1 MNWDLGILKKS
12 KFLIEQLSSWP
23 TKGNS
28 KLENSQQTSSLTSDD
43 PLYGKDTLL
52 EILQSEIIPSL
63 VASKGKESCFSAG
76 DEMSEYAPSAEQVYD
91 FSMLCLNSDLSKA
104 EAFVQD
110 LLSSGKSAES
120 VYLNL
125 FAPAARQLGT
135 LWEEDV
141 CNFIQVTIGLVQ
153 IQTITRK
160 LGNSFNE
167 RRTFGARGEKA
178 LFAPSPGSQHTFGA
192 LMVSEFFRKEGWQ
205 VWLELGP
212 AESDLLTTIADEWF
226 DVIGLS
232 IGSDAELD
240 DLSGLIGRI
249 REASNNPSVFVM
261 IGGAAIYGRT
271 DLSNRF
277 GADAFAADATSAVE
291 LARDLLATTA

>member
-43 PLYGKDTLL
+43 PLHGKDTLL

-91 FSMLCLNSDLSKA
+91 FSMLCLNPDLSKA

-110 LLSSGKSAES
+110 LLNNGKSTES

-153 IQTITRK
+153 LQTITRK
-160 LGNSFNE
+160 LGHSFNE
-167 RRTFGARGEKA
+167 KRTFGARGEKA
-178 LFAPSPGSQHTFGA
+178 LFAPIPGSQHTFGA

-261 IGGAAIYGRT
+261 IGGAA
-271 DLSNRF
+271 F
-277 GADAFAADATSAVE
+277 MGALISAIALV
-291 LARDLLATTA
+291 LMPLLLMQPVR

>member
-23 TKGNS
+23 TKGDS
-28 KLENSQQTSSLTSDD
+28 KLENSQQTTSLTIDD

-63 VASKGKESCFSAG
+63 VASKDKESRYAAG
-76 DEMSEYAPSAEQVYD
+76 GAMSEYTPSAEQVYD
-91 FSMLCLNSDLSKA
+91 FALLCLNTDLCKA

-110 LLSSGKSAES
+110 LLNNGKSAES

-125 FAPAARQLGT
+125 FAPAARQLGA

-167 RRTFGARGEKA
+167 KRTFGACAEKA
-178 LFAPSPGSQHTFGA
+178 LFAPLPGSQHTLGV
-192 LMVSEFFRKEGWQ
+192 LMVSEFFRKEGWH
-205 VWLELGP
+205 VWMELGH

-249 REASNNPSVFVM
+249 RAASNNPSVFVM
-261 IGGAAIYGRT
+261 IGGPAIHGRT

-277 GADAFAADATSAVE
+277 GADAFAADAASAVE
-291 LARDLLATTA
+291 LARELLATTA

>member
-110 LLSSGKSAES
+110 LLSSGKSTES
-120 VYLNL
+120 IYLNL

-153 IQTITRK
+153 LHTITRK
-160 LGNSFNE
+160 LGHSFNE
-167 RRTFGARGEKA
+167 KRTFGARGEKA
-178 LFAPSPGSQHTFGA
+178 LFAPIPGSQHTFGA

-277 GADAFAADATSAVE
+277 GADAFAADAASALE
-291 LARDLLATTA
+291 LARELLATTA

>member
-63 VASKGKESCFSAG
+63 VASKDKESRFSAG
-76 DEMSEYAPSAEQVYD
+76 DEMSEYTPSAEQVYD

-110 LLSSGKSAES
+110 LFSSGKSAES

-153 IQTITRK
+153 LQTIIRK
-160 LGNSFNE
+160 LGHSFNE
-167 RRTFGARGEKA
+167 KRTFGARGEKA
-178 LFAPSPGSQHTFGA
+178 LFAPLPGSQHTLGV

-205 VWLELGP
+205 VWMELGP

-232 IGSDAELD
+232 IGTDAELD
-240 DLSGLIGRI
+240 DIAGLISRI
-249 REASNNPSVFVM
+249 REASHNPLVFVM
-261 IGGAAIYGRT
+261 IGGPAIHGRT

-277 GADAFAADATSAVE
+277 GADAFAADAASAVE
-291 LARDLLATTA
+291 LARELLATTA

>member
-12 KFLIEQLSSWP
+12 KFLIEKLSSWP

-28 KLENSQQTSSLTSDD
+28 TLKNSQQTSSLTIDD
-43 PLYGKDTLL
+43 PLYGKHTLL
-52 EILQSEIIPSL
+52 EIIQSEIIPSL
-63 VASKGKESCFSAG
+63 VASKDKESRLSAG
-76 DEMSEYAPSAEQVYD
+76 DEMSQYTPSAEQVYE
-91 FSMLCLNSDLSKA
+91 FALLCLNPDLSKA
-104 EAFVQD
+104 ESFVQD
-110 LLSSGKSAES
+110 LLNNGVSAES

-125 FAPAARQLGT
+125 FAPAARQLGA

-160 LGNSFNE
+160 LGHSFNE
-167 RRTFGARGEKA
+167 KRTFGARGEKA

-226 DVIGLS
+226 DLIGLS

-240 DLSGLIGRI
+240 GLSGLIARI
-249 REASNNPSVFVM
+249 REASHNPSVFVM
-261 IGGAAIYGRT
+261 IGGPAIHGRT

-277 GADAFAADATSAVE
+277 GADAFAADAASAVE
-291 LARDLLATTA
+291 LARELLATTA

>member
-12 KFLIEQLSSWP
+12 KFLIEKLSSWP
-23 TKGNS
+23 TKENS
-28 KLENSQQTSSLTSDD
+28 TLKNSQQTSSLTIDD

-52 EILQSEIIPSL
+52 EIIQSEIIPSL
-63 VASKGKESCFSAG
+63 VASKDKESRLSAG
-76 DEMSEYAPSAEQVYD
+76 DEMSQYTPSAEQVYE
-91 FSMLCLNSDLSKA
+91 FALLCLNPDLSKA
-104 EAFVQD
+104 ESFVQD
-110 LLSSGKSAES
+110 LLNNGVSAES

-125 FAPAARQLGT
+125 FAPAARQLGA

-167 RRTFGARGEKA
+167 KRTQGARGEKA

-205 VWLELGP
+205 VWMELGS

-226 DVIGLS
+226 DLIGLS

-240 DLSGLIGRI
+240 GLSGLIARI
-249 REASNNPSVFVM
+249 REASHNPSVFVM
-261 IGGAAIYGRT
+261 IGGPAIHGRT

-277 GADAFAADATSAVE
+277 GADAFAADAASAVE
-291 LARDLLATTA
+291 LAKELLATTA